1 MERCTPELGYINT
14 LKKAGIVLNLADYR
28 GLSAINRDDLIL
40 WGEAEAQRL
49 EDEQKLREQG
59 IQKGKNL

>member
-1 MERCTPELGYINT
+1 MERCPLELGYINN

-59 IQKGKNL
+59 IQKGK

>member
-1 MERCTPELGYINT
+1 MERCPPELGYINN
-14 LKKAGIVLNLADYR
+14 LKKTGIVLNLADYR

>member
-1 MERCTPELGYINT
+1 MERCPPELGYINN

>member
-1 MERCTPELGYINT
+1 MERCPPELGYINN
-14 LKKAGIVLNLADYR
+14 LKKAGIILNLADYW

-59 IQKGKNL
+59 IQKGK